1 MKRIFKFI
9 PAVLAAFA
17 IASCS
22 SDDFLSENKTQ
33 EQNVATKGDLR
44 LSFDPFD
51 NDNSTRAMRNNAGG
65 KLTFV
70 DGDVVNVYDAG
81 LFAVDYY
88 TFKSD
93 AFYYDETT
101 YGEKMVKADQIKYG
115 VMPGDAV
122 KKAYTNRE
130 NRSTYVEVEIPRV
143 IYYNADS
150 EKAGETEADN
160 LYACNLPAFGYA
172 SYPAEGDYVQVS
184 KLRYMVAVLKIK
196 IDKAIG
202 NASFLKLSN
211 TGFGGTPKMLSGTF
225 RAELFNDEAK
235 RKDTK
240 LAVADDDL
248 ALMTTYEPSIYVDL
262 RNVPSNTSYIYIP
275 VVPGLDGDLD
285 NVSLEYSNDYAVVDG
300 TTYADVAAADDHGAI
315 SWTDTGMKFADMEFK
330 QHKIFSGEHA
340 FEFADMCPKLVSDIL
355 AQYAPADQDVKID
368 VTKSFTIDASDANV
382 SQFIYLPQFAT
393 DARTVTINMAS
404 TLTTWKNTS
413 KHKLIFKDADPDNP
427 FKGTVVLN
435 VGTTAI
441 AGAAERIECN
451 LAEGTLVLAGDF
463 TKFKGAPDDNLVLK
477 SGKVEIGDGTTTTTG
492 LTWKTVEN
500 AVTGIKIANNATVDL
515 SAFANSMDLSDAKNL
530 TQKVEVNGTFTADAT
545 GIVAGPATTEI
556 VEGSTG
562 NVKAKITGSEATMTI
577 SIAGTLTGDIDYAA
591 GTEDA
596 VGKKSTV
603 TISGDQTGAI
613 TATADVLA
621 TTVNVSG
628 SVSGNID
635 LPKAVWADVT
645 LSGDKNTVV
654 GNISMPEAVK
664 GTLTIQ
670 SGKADTP
677 DLKAVGGDV
686 TTKGN
691 VKVEMAYEGEA
702 IAETLTMTG
711 HNKTLTLKQ
720 GYINKIVANVVNSGS
735 WEDKITNITFAS
747 GEGRTQFN
755 ELAIAENNT
764 VTWNKSTWNGAL
776 VTNVAYKNKETKIT
790 YKGGTVTENAVF
802 TASQLATLG
811 TGNTTVELFN
821 NINLADKTTWVGF
834 DTEKLSTQTITKG
847 AKATAE
853 LTIENLNLTNA
864 AAKGLIN
871 TLKGTGGVTGKL
883 TLSTVKC
890 SKAADTEGV
899 GALVGKNEGTGTITN
914 VTVSDLALAAASDK
928 KLTKVGGII
937 GNNTAAVTLAT
948 VTVAGS
954 IDGYSELG
962 GLIGSTSENVTV
974 TAGTATG
981 FSFAQSYNSGKTMDL
996 NYAKVGAFIG
1006 SVTAKKTIN
1015 VAGTAP
1021 ELSAWK
1027 FSTTVAGKIF
1037 TSDTSADTG
1046 NFYVY
1051 TPKQTFIGFSGN
1063 TNVATPKQIEHT
1075 NHATINS
1082 NIWSAEATFGGTA
1095 TTFSHHP
1102 SPSCTFLY
1110 TWPEKQ

>member
-225 RAELFNDEAK
+225 RAELFNDEGK
-235 RKDTK
+235 RKETK

-285 NVSLEYSNDYAVVDG
+285 DVSLEYSNDYAVVDG
-300 TTYADVAAADDHGAI
+300 TTYADVAAADDDGAI

-562 NVKAKITGSEATMTI
+562 NVNAKITGSEATMTI
-577 SIAGTLTGDIDYAA
+577 SIAGTLAGDIVYAA

-628 SVSGNID
+628 SVTGAIE
-635 LPKAVWADVT
+635 LPAAVWADVT
-645 LSGDKNTVV
+645 ISGEKSTV
-654 GNISMPEAVK
+654 GGGINMPNAIK

-677 DLKAVGGDV
+677 ALKAVGGDV

-702 IAETLTMTG
+702 IAGTLTMTG

-735 WEDKITNITFAS
+735 WENKITKIVFAS
-747 GEGRTQFN
+747 GEGLTQFN
-755 ELAIAENNT
+755 ELAIAENNK

-776 VTNVAYKNKETKIT
+776 VTNAYKNKETKIT
-790 YKGGTVTENAVF
+790 YNGAPVSNNAVF

-811 TGNTTVELFN
+811 TANTEVELYNDFD
-821 NINLADKTTWVGF
+821 LTGAGTGKDKWVGF
-834 DTEKLSTQTITKG
+834 DAQKLSSYEIVEG
-847 AKATAE
+847 VAKAKVRK
-853 LTIENLNLTNA
+853 IENLNLQNSA
-864 AAKGLIN
+864 AFGLIN
-871 TLKGTGGVTGKL
+871 TLSGTAASVKNLEIAGVTGAKGIDA
-883 TLSTVKC
+883 SGI
-890 SKAADTEGV
+890 AAV
-899 GALVGKNEGTGTITN
+899 AGKNTGTATIDN
-914 VTVSDLALAAASDK
+914 VKVTGLALAPGSGKAY
-928 KLTKVGGII
+928 TKVGGII
-937 GNNTAAVTLAT
+937 GNNTGAVTLKD
-948 VTVAGS
+948 VTVVGS
-954 IDGYSELG
+954 IDGFCELG
-962 GLIGSTSENVTV
+962 GFIGASSANVTIN
-974 TAGTATG
+974 GGDATG
-981 FSFAQSYNSGKTMDL
+981 ISFKQTYDSEKKMDI
-996 NYAKVGAFIG
+996 NYAKVGGAIG
-1006 SVTAKKTIN
+1006 TVTSSANVTIDAASKQPSSIN
-1015 VAGTAP
+1015 FDKSSKMYV
-1021 ELSAWK
+1021 SN
-1027 FSTTVAGKIF
+1027 
-1037 TSDTSADTG
+1037 TSAVDG

-1051 TPKQTFIGFSGN
+1051 TVNNTTPQRMVGYCGNQNGWTVGDVKIGGKTFDKVNFG
-1063 TNVATPKQIEHT
+1063 HT
-1075 NHATINS
+1075 D
-1082 NIWSAEATFGGTA
+1082 AEWTTGTVRHYA
-1095 TTFSHHP
+1095 
-1102 SPSCTFLY
+1102 LY
-1110 TWPEKQ
+1110 TWPKQN